1 MNTLRISAAI
11 RAFRRERRMSQTEF
25 GDLFGVTP
33 QAVSKWEREVSC
45 PDIILLPGIAKIL
58 GVSVGYLLGDET

>member
-11 RAFRRERRMSQTEF
+11 RAFRRDRRMSQTEF

-45 PDIILLPGIAKIL
+45 PDIILLPALARIL
-58 GVSVGYLLGDET
+58 GVSLGYLLGAEA